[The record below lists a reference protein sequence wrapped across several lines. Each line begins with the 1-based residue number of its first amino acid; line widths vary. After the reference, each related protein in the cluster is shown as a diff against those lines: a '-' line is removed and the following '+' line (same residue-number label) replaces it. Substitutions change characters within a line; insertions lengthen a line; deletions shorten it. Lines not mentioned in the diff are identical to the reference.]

1 MGGMETCSQHVR
13 NVITERIICIYIYSE
28 NQQKPLPVQDHMFQT
43 LVLPQQRAKARGE
56 PVAGGIF
63 ALSAIWKRVLRSCG
77 QEGLFGL
84 LDQGYNYIISIY

>member
-1 MGGMETCSQHVR
+1 MAPMFPPDSH
-13 NVITERIICIYIYSE
+13 IYIYNISE

-63 ALSAIWKRVLRSCG
+63 ALSAILEKGAALLWSGGNYLVWKIRDLRHIH
-77 QEGLFGL
+77 FH
-84 LDQGYNYIISIY
+84 